1 MLKRKKHQDEKEEG
15 FLQKVVE
22 KVKEISFYSYMLSFL
37 IAVLLVICF
46 RIYLDAQKDK
56 RNSAIKKTQTVVQT
70 QIVPKEQFEKKDVY
84 LNETAKLNSNN
95 YEFFISEKDSNRGIL
110 LIKASN
116 RGILLIKASDFI
128 KNNTKI
134 ILYNDVKNVKIS
146 GNPEILKK
154 LNVSISTSNKM
165 NFNTESINIEL
176 DHNQKNN
183 SILSVELNTDLLDK
197 EQIINDSTLIQ
208 VRYIENAD

>member
-1 MLKRKKHQDEKEEG
+1 MLKRKKHQVEKEEG

-56 RNSAIKKTQTVVQT
+56 KNSAIKKTQTVVQT
-70 QIVPKEQFEKKDVY
+70 QIVPKEQFVKKDVY

-110 LIKASN
+110 LIKAS
-116 RGILLIKASDFI
+116 DFI

-134 ILYNDVKNVKIS
+134 ILYNDVKNVIIS

-154 LNVSISTSNKM
+154 LNVSISTSNKI

>member
-56 RNSAIKKTQTVVQT
+56 KNSAIKKTQTVVQT
-70 QIVPKEQFEKKDVY
+70 QIVPKEQFVKKDVY
-84 LNETAKLNSNN
+84 LIETAKLNSNN

-110 LIKASN
+110 LIKASY
-116 RGILLIKASDFI
+116 FI

-134 ILYNDVKNVKIS
+134 ILYNDVKNVIIS

>member
-56 RNSAIKKTQTVVQT
+56 KNSAIKKTQTVVQT
-70 QIVPKEQFEKKDVY
+70 QIVPKEQFVKKDVY

-110 LIKASN
+110 LIKAS
-116 RGILLIKASDFI
+116 DFI

-134 ILYNDVKNVKIS
+134 ILYNDVKNVIIS

-197 EQIINDSTLIQ
+197 EQIINDAPLIQ
-208 VRYIENAD
+208 VRYIESYAD

>member
-70 QIVPKEQFEKKDVY
+70 QIVPKEQFEKKEVY

-95 YEFFISEKDSNRGIL
+95 YEFFISEKD
-110 LIKASN
+110 SN

>member
-56 RNSAIKKTQTVVQT
+56 KNSAIKKTQTVVQT

-95 YEFFISEKDSNRGIL
+95 YEFFISEKD
-110 LIKASN
+110 SN

>member
-1 MLKRKKHQDEKEEG
+1 MLTRKQKENEEG
-15 FLQKVVE
+15 FIQKLVQR
-22 KVKEISFYSYMLSFL
+22 VKEISFYSYMLSFL
-37 IAVLLVICF
+37 IAVLLAICF

-56 RNSAIKKTQTVVQT
+56 KNSAIKKTQTVVQT

-110 LIKASN
+110 LIKAS
-116 RGILLIKASDFI
+116 DFI

-154 LNVSISTSNKM
+154 LNVSISTSNKI

-197 EQIINDSTLIQ
+197 EQIINDTPLLQ
-208 VRYIENAD
+208 VRYIESAD

>member
-56 RNSAIKKTQTVVQT
+56 KNSAIKKTQTVVQT
-70 QIVPKEQFEKKDVY
+70 QIVPKEQFVKKDVY

-110 LIKASN
+110 LIKAS
-116 RGILLIKASDFI
+116 DFI

-134 ILYNDVKNVKIS
+134 ILYNDVKNVIIS

-154 LNVSISTSNKM
+154 LNVSISTSNKI

-197 EQIINDSTLIQ
+197 EQIINDAPLIQ
-208 VRYIENAD
+208 VRYIESYAD

>member
-56 RNSAIKKTQTVVQT
+56 KNSAIKKTQTVVQT

-95 YEFFISEKDSNRGIL
+95 YEFFISEKD
-110 LIKASN
+110 SN

-197 EQIINDSTLIQ
+197 EQIINDTPLLQ

>member
-15 FLQKVVE
+15 LIKKLFQRE
-22 KVKEISFYSYMLSFL
+22 KEISFYSYMLSFL
-37 IAVLLVICF
+37 IAVLLLILF
-46 RIYLDAQKDK
+46 LIYSEN
-56 RNSAIKKTQTVVQT
+56 RNRNLKVPQTVVQS
-70 QIVPKEQFEKKDVY
+70 QIVPKEKFDKKDVY
-84 LNETAKLNSNN
+84 LNETAKLNSKNF
-95 YEFFISEKDSNRGIL
+95 ELFISEKDPNAGLI
-110 LIKASN
+110 LIKS
-116 RGILLIKASDFI
+116 SDFI

-134 ILYNDVKNVKIS
+134 ILYDDVKNVKIS

-183 SILSVELNTDLLDK
+183 SILSVELNTALLDK
-197 EQIINDSTLIQ
+197 EQLISDTPLINI
-208 VRYIENAD
+208 RYIESYAD

>member
-1 MLKRKKHQDEKEEG
+1 MLTRKQKENEEG
-15 FLQKVVE
+15 FIQKLFE
-22 KVKEISFYSYMLSFL
+22 RVKEISFYSYMLSFL
-37 IAVLLVICF
+37 TAVLLVICF

-56 RNSAIKKTQTVVQT
+56 KNSAIKKTQTVVQT
-70 QIVPKEQFEKKDVY
+70 QIVPKEQFVKTDVY
-84 LNETAKLNSNN
+84 LNKTAKLNSNN
-95 YEFFISEKDSNRGIL
+95 YEFFISEKD
-110 LIKASN
+110 SN

-197 EQIINDSTLIQ
+197 EQIINDMPLLQ
-208 VRYIENAD
+208 VRYIESAD

>member
-56 RNSAIKKTQTVVQT
+56 KNSAIKKTQIVVQT
-70 QIVPKEQFEKKDVY
+70 QIVPKEQFVKKDVY

-110 LIKASN
+110 LIKAS
-116 RGILLIKASDFI
+116 DFI

-134 ILYNDVKNVKIS
+134 ILYNDVKNVIIS